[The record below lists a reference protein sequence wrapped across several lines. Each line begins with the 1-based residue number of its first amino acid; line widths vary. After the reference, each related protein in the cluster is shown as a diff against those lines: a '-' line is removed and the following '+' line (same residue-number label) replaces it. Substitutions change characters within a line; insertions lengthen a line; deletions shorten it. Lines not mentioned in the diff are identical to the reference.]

1 MACSANDSLEDCC
14 MWTLAQLAADFTDMP
29 GSPVGGVTWWPYT
42 LLLSVRFTT
51 VLYFAFW
58 LWMVWHCLRTEPDR
72 FFWLWVLMVVQV
84 VGPVLY
90 FFLRYL
96 PSTEFRPPSFLRRWT
111 RGRELARLET
121 AAVQIGNPHQFIQWG
136 DALREVGRYDQAATA
151 YGRALTKDALNL
163 QALWGAT
170 QVATVRKQHE
180 QVRQWTRQI
189 LDKDPQYKFG
199 DVSLM
204 HGKALVELGEPD
216 AATAHFEQHVKRW
229 RHPEAVYLLA
239 KLLAERGHT
248 QPARDHL
255 QSVLHDINGS
265 PAAIARKHGRW
276 KSRAKQLLRKL
287 PIA

>member
-1 MACSANDSLEDCC
+1 
-14 MWTLAQLAADFTDMP
+14 MWALAQLTDDFANLP
-29 GSPVGGVTWWPYT
+29 GSSMGGATWWPYA
-42 LLLSVRFTT
+42 LLSMRFTT

-72 FFWLWVLMVVQV
+72 FLWLWVLFVVQG

-90 FFLRYL
+90 FVLRYL
-96 PSTEFRPPSFLRRWT
+96 PSIELRPPSFLRRWT

-136 DALREVGRYDQAATA
+136 DKLREVGRYDEAGNA
-151 YGRALTKDALNL
+151 YDRALTKDALNL
-163 QALWGAT
+163 QALWGAA
-170 QVATVRKQHE
+170 QVATIRKQHE
-180 QVRQWTRQI
+180 RTRDLTRQI

-204 HGKALVELGEPD
+204 HGKALVELGERD
-216 AATAHFEQHVKRW
+216 AAARHFELHIKRW
-229 RHPEAVYLLA
+229 RHPEAVYVLA
-239 KLLAERGHT
+239 KLLADQGHT
-248 QPARDHL
+248 QTARKHL
-255 QSVLHDINGS
+255 QSLLHDINGS

-287 PIA
+287 PGA

>member
-1 MACSANDSLEDCC
+1 
-14 MWTLAQLAADFTDMP
+14 MWALAQLADDFTNPP
-29 GSPVGGVTWWPYT
+29 GSPIGGVAWWPYA
-42 LLLSVRFTT
+42 LLSMRFTT
-51 VLYFAFW
+51 VFYFAFW

-72 FFWLWVLMVVQV
+72 FLWLWVLFVVPG

-90 FFLRYL
+90 FVLRYL
-96 PSTEFRPPSFLRRWT
+96 PSTELRPPSFLRRWT

-151 YGRALTKDALNL
+151 YDRALKKDAQNL

-170 QVATVRKQHE
+170 QVATVRNQHE

-199 DVSLM
+199 DVSLA
-204 HGKALVELGEPD
+204 HGRALVGLGD
-216 AATAHFEQHVKRW
+216 RAAAAAHFEQHVKRW
-229 RHPEAVYLLA
+229 RHPEAIYLLA
-239 KLLAERGHT
+239 RLYADQGHT
-248 QPARDHL
+248 QLARDQL

-287 PIA
+287 PATLTN

>member
-1 MACSANDSLEDCC
+1 
-14 MWTLAQLAADFTDMP
+14 MWTLAQFADDFANVSGPHSGAM
-29 GSPVGGVTWWPYT
+29 GWYYA
-42 LLLSVRFTT
+42 LLGMRFTT

-72 FFWLWVLMVVQV
+72 FLWLWVLLIVPG

-90 FFLRYL
+90 FVLRYL

-121 AAVQIGNPHQFIQWG
+121 AAIQIGNPHQFIQWG
-136 DALREVGRYDQAATA
+136 DALREVGRYEEAASA
-151 YGRALTKDALNL
+151 FDRALQKDALNL
-163 QALWGAT
+163 QALWGAA
-170 QVATVRKQHE
+170 QVATIRKQRE
-180 QVRQWTRQI
+180 RTRDLTRQI

-199 DVSLM
+199 DVSLA
-204 HGKALVELGEPD
+204 HGKALIELGD
-216 AATAHFEQHVKRW
+216 RNAAATHFEQHIRRW

-239 KLLAERGHT
+239 SLCAEQGHR
-248 QPARDHL
+248 QAARDHL

>member
-1 MACSANDSLEDCC
+1 MGA
-14 MWTLAQLAADFTDMP
+14 LAQFTDHFTHMP
-29 GSPVGGVTWWPYT
+29 GASLAGATWWPYA
-42 LLLSVRFTT
+42 LLSVRFTT

-72 FFWLWVLMVVQV
+72 FLWLWVLLVVPG

-90 FFLRYL
+90 FVLRYL
-96 PSTEFRPPSFLRRWT
+96 PSTELRPPSFLRRWT

-121 AAVQIGNPHQFIQWG
+121 AAMQIGNPHQFIQWG
-136 DALREVGRYDQAATA
+136 DALREVGRYDPAAAA
-151 YGRALTKDALNL
+151 YDRALSKDAQNL
-163 QALWGAT
+163 QALWGAA

-180 QVRQWTRQI
+180 RTRDLTRQI

-199 DVSLM
+199 DVSLA
-204 HGKALVELGEPD
+204 HGKALIELGERD
-216 AATAHFEQHVKRW
+216 AAARHFEQHVRRW

-239 KLLAERGHT
+239 RLCAEQGDR
-248 QPARDHL
+248 QAARDHL

-287 PIA
+287 PVA

>member
-1 MACSANDSLEDCC
+1 
-14 MWTLAQLAADFTDMP
+14 
-29 GSPVGGVTWWPYT
+29 
-42 LLLSVRFTT
+42 

-72 FFWLWVLMVVQV
+72 FLWLWVLFVVQG

-96 PSTEFRPPSFLRRWT
+96 PSTDLRPPSFFRRWT

-121 AAVQIGNPHQFIQWG
+121 AAVQIGNPHQYIQWG
-136 DALREVGRYDQAATA
+136 DLLREVGRYEEAGNA
-151 YGRALTKDALNL
+151 YDRALKKDALNL
-163 QALWGAT
+163 QALWGAA
-170 QVATVRKQHE
+170 QVATVRKLHE
-180 QVRQWTRQI
+180 RTRDLTRQI

-199 DVSLM
+199 DVSLA
-204 HGKALVELGEPD
+204 HGKALIELGERD
-216 AATAHFEQHVKRW
+216 AAAAHFEQHVRRW

-239 KLLAERGHT
+239 SLCAERGNR
-248 QPARDHL
+248 QAARDHL